1 MQEAGS
7 PPSDLVGDMA
17 SAQEAFGGGGEG
29 ADEQCN
35 PQ

>member
-1 MQEAGS
+1 MQELGS
-7 PPSDLVGDMA
+7 PPSDLVGDLDT
-17 SAQEAFGGGGEG
+17 AQEAFAG